1 METYELALLGESSV
15 GKTALQIQLAYES
28 FAGTSCPQARYDVP
42 LTDGL
47 APAVHF
53 PQSRCA

>member
-1 METYELALLGESSV
+1 MESYELALLGESGV
-15 GKTALQIQLAYES
+15 GKTALQIQLVYES
-28 FAGTSCPQARYDVP
+28 FPGTSCPQARYDVP
-42 LTDGL
+42 LTDRL

>member
-1 METYELALLGESSV
+1 METYELALLGESRV
-15 GKTALQIQLAYES
+15 GKTALMSQLMYES
-28 FAGTSCPQARYDVP
+28 FDSTLCPQARYDFP